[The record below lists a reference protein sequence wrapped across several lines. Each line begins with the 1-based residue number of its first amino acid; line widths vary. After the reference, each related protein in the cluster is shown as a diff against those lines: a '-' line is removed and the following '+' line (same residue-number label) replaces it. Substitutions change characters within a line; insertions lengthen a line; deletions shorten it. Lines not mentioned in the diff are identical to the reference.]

1 MRNFKVETEV
11 SISCVKKFVYN
22 AKKETFAAT
31 DTKTSLTNQSSILS
45 YRAFNSKE
53 FAGMI
58 YNDEYSGNTVEA
70 GQETVSM
77 DLCNVWRNQ
86 YYGGS
91 FLQYWDG
98 KRVKELEISSA
109 ISIEYLPFITIEFL
123 KHALMQLPSDF
134 PVRGPKY
141 FHSDMVEFEGQIYYG
156 NWEYKNNW
164 KHIPIYSTTDPFAAY
179 QGEEVIRCNGI
190 TVYWHGY
197 HGGFLR
203 DKYFPIVLKE

>member
-1 MRNFKVETEV
+1 MRNFKTQTEI
-11 SISCVKKFVYN
+11 SISQVKKFVYK
-22 AKKETFAAT
+22 AKKETFAGT
-31 DTKTSLTNQSSILS
+31 DIKVSMTNQSSILS
-45 YRAFNSKE
+45 YRAFNSSE
-53 FAGMI
+53 YAGMI

-98 KRVKELEISSA
+98 KRVKELEISSCVQ
-109 ISIEYLPFITIEFL
+109 IEYLPFITIEFL
-123 KHALMQLPSDF
+123 KKALLRLPPEF
-134 PVRGPKY
+134 PVRGPHY
-141 FHSDMVEFEGQIYYG
+141 FHANRVDFDGESYYG
-156 NWEYKNNW
+156 NWEYENNW
-164 KHIPIYSTTDPFAAY
+164 KKISVYSVEDPFVAF

-190 TVYWHGY
+190 AVYWHGY

-203 DKYFPIVLKE
+203 DKYFPIILR